1 MEVTSLNNE
10 WNSHF
15 ETPYSLQNILEKKCG
30 KTEEE
35 MGKAIKE
42 ADMV

>member
-1 MEVTSLNNE
+1 MEVTSVNNG

-15 ETPYSLQNILEKKCG
+15 ETSYNLQNILEKKYG

-35 MGKAIKE
+35 MEKAIKE
-42 ADMV
+42 AGTG